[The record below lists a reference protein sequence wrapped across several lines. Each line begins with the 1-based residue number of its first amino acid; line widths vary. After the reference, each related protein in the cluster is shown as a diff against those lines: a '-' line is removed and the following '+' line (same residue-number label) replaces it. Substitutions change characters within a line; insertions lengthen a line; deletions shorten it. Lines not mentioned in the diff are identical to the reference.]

1 MLTRLMFGG
10 GGDFP
15 QLLIMEAGVTH
26 SISGYSY
33 GYSSSYGSLTPS
45 YITYKG
51 SKYGIMLFRTGA
63 KGTSVLQVSSILP
76 SNATT
81 ITIEVEGVR
90 YSLSATAGTTDYELR
105 ERIFTRTGTYKIKI
119 LSIE

>member
-1 MLTRLMFGG
+1 MFNR
-10 GGDFP
+10 GDFP
-15 QLLIMEAGVTH
+15 QLLIMEAGSAH
-26 SISGYSY
+26 SLSGYSY

-51 SKYGIMLFRTGA
+51 TKYGISLFHTGS
-63 KGTSVLQVSSILP
+63 KGKSVLQVKSSLP

-90 YSLSATAGTTDYELR
+90 YSLSATEDTNVYNLSK
-105 ERIFTRTGTYKIKI
+105 RIFTRTGTYKIKI

>member
-1 MLTRLMFGG
+1 MLTRLMFG

-15 QLLIMEAGVTH
+15 QLLIMEAGATH
-26 SISGYSY
+26 STSGYSY
-33 GYSSSYGSLTPS
+33 GYSSSSYGSLTPS

-51 SKYGIMLFRTGA
+51 TKYGIMLFRTGS

-90 YSLSATAGTTDYELR
+90 YSLSATAGTTTYNLR
-105 ERIFTRTGTYKIKI
+105 KRIFTRTGTYKIKI